1 MRQRRFSV
9 ESRGIAVDFS
19 LLPCSG
25 LRPRSL
31 LNAASSDD
39 YPALYASHARRI
51 KSSSARFRSSADADD
66 LVQAGRIALWRAM
79 RSFDPT
85 HGIPFEH
92 YAARSIR
99 RAIRDEAQRERR
111 HWQNRHC
118 ENPASASEERDL
130 GVAAMAS
137 NDPPASEV
145 VDASILHAR
154 ADNLPNRLHR
164 IYQLRYMNDLSQS
177 ETATLLGITQQ
188 RVSQLERTLIATLR
202 GGYEPTH

>member
-1 MRQRRFSV
+1 M
-9 ESRGIAVDFS
+9 DFS

-31 LNAASSDD
+31 LNSASSDD

-85 HGIPFEH
+85 RGIPFEH

-111 HWQNRHC
+111 HWRNRHW
-118 ENPASASEERDL
+118 ENSASVGEDPDIEL
-130 GVAAMAS
+130 AAMVSNEPSPMELADAS
-137 NDPPASEV
+137 N
-145 VDASILHAR
+145 LHAR
-154 ADNLPNRLHR
+154 ATTLPYRLHR
-164 IYQLRYMNDLSQS
+164 LYEQRYMNDLSQS

-202 GGYEPTH
+202 GGDEPTH